1 MINDEPPQRNL
12 NKVRKN
18 LMKNFPFKNLI
29 EMNLPLKDFVNEF
42 EKQII
47 EEVLFLTRGNQK
59 KAAYLLGVKPTT
71 FCEKMK
77 KYKILLRNFRE

>member
-1 MINDEPPQRNL
+1 MINDEHSQRNL
-12 NKVRKN
+12 NEVRKN
-18 LMKNFPFKNLI
+18 FTFQNLMNK
-29 EMNLPLKDFVNEF
+29 NLPLKDFVNEF

-47 EEVLFLTRGNQK
+47 EEVLFLTHGNQK

-77 KYKILLRNFRE
+77 KYKILLRNFRK